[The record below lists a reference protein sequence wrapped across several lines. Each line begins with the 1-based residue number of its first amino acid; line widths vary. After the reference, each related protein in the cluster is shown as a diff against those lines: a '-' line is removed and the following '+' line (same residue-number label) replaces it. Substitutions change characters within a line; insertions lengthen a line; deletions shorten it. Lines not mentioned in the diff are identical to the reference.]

1 MKRDMHDYRMVSL
14 YSFICCLFVDDDARY
29 SGPQILKS
37 VSTTK
42 CVSTTVESPIKEV
55 LHDLLNCLIAEYNYQ
70 DDGKLFIETLQYKID
85 QYTCR
90 KVCFGCYMK
99 LCCIC
104 FEN

>member
-1 MKRDMHDYRMVSL
+1 MKLNENVYDCCMVSQ

-70 DDGKLFIETLQYKID
+70 DDGML
-85 QYTCR
+85 
-90 KVCFGCYMK
+90 
-99 LCCIC
+99 
-104 FEN
+104 

>member
-1 MKRDMHDYRMVSL
+1 MKLNEKVYDYCMVSQ

-70 DDGKLFIETLQYKID
+70 DDGML
-85 QYTCR
+85 
-90 KVCFGCYMK
+90 
-99 LCCIC
+99 
-104 FEN
+104 